1 MAADPGLALLTVTQA
16 VGLFQSFL
24 PKFTEISATE
34 PDGNAQLVRDV
45 RRGEVAAV
53 VLTLGIGAMA
63 SGFTESP
70 VPAISS
76 AVAAFTLVVLYEGAL
91 SARNGVEASA

>member
-1 MAADPGLALLTVTQA
+1 MADPGLALLTVTQA

-24 PKFTEISATE
+24 PKFTEISAVD
-34 PDGNAQLVRDV
+34 PADNPQLVRDV

-63 SGFTESP
+63 SGFTDSP

-76 AVAAFTLVVLYEGAL
+76 AVAAFTLIVLYEGAL
-91 SARNGVEASA
+91 SARNGVSENA